1 MINKKNSRILAV
13 IGVITVI
20 TTAILITKSLK
31 TKSKQNTKDFNSFI
45 SDVNNSKSD
54 VRNTTTNLKPEY
66 QNWLKD
72 DKLPFTEKELDDISV
87 YANQFQNSFD
97 NNIIKSNSDEY
108 DENKLLTYD
117 KAKKD
122 TDRLFNLF
130 KYGYSAYGYY
140 GGDSKFNDVKEK
152 VLSSLPKD
160 KSFTV
165 DNFRNILVSNL
176 SFIND
181 QHFDILDKNNRPS
194 FKGKYYYIYDEP
206 IYKDSTG
213 YYEIKHLKRYYIQSM
228 DGNNKTSDFIHKTI
242 GKKGNIIYNIAIMN
256 DFTND
261 MKLSRKITLKSKNGQ
276 ETSETIDLSLKFF
289 TANYN
294 TSYEYTEQSG
304 IPIVKLSRFYNV
316 SQSETDLNDFIDSAS
331 QIKSSPVAILDLRG
345 NTGGYNDIAQQW
357 IINYFGVLND
367 KQNIYSRGA
376 TMELHSSLIKSLNQT
391 SYDELFKEFPG
402 HKSKIVKNKNI
413 LFILMDNAT
422 ASASEKFI
430 ESLSN
435 IDNIVLVGTNTKGAL
450 LSGDP
455 KYYKLSNSSIN
466 VYIGTIL
473 YMTPFGIDFEGK
485 GFEPDLLVDSNDAL
499 DKTIKLIKYYKLK

>member
-181 QHFDILDKNNRPS
+181 RI
-194 FKGKYYYIYDEP
+194 
-206 IYKDSTG
+206 
-213 YYEIKHLKRYYIQSM
+213 IKL
-228 DGNNKTSDFIHKTI
+228 
-242 GKKGNIIYNIAIMN
+242 
-256 DFTND
+256 
-261 MKLSRKITLKSKNGQ
+261 
-276 ETSETIDLSLKFF
+276 FF
-289 TANYN
+289 CA
-294 TSYEYTEQSG
+294 
-304 IPIVKLSRFYNV
+304 R
-316 SQSETDLNDFIDSAS
+316 
-331 QIKSSPVAILDLRG
+331 R
-345 NTGGYNDIAQQW
+345 
-357 IINYFGVLND
+357 
-367 KQNIYSRGA
+367 QN
-376 TMELHSSLIKSLNQT
+376 
-391 SYDELFKEFPG
+391 
-402 HKSKIVKNKNI
+402 
-413 LFILMDNAT
+413 
-422 ASASEKFI
+422 KFI
-430 ESLSN
+430 W
-435 IDNIVLVGTNTKGAL
+435 
-450 LSGDP
+450 
-455 KYYKLSNSSIN
+455 
-466 VYIGTIL
+466 
-473 YMTPFGIDFEGK
+473 
-485 GFEPDLLVDSNDAL
+485 
-499 DKTIKLIKYYKLK
+499 